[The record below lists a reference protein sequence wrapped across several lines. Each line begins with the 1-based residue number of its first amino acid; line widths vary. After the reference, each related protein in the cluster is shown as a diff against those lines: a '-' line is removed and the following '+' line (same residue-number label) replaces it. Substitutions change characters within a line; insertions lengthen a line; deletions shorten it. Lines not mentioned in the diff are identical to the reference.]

1 MPTVKNYQI
10 MTQYDFRLDSN
21 FIERMNYYGRNGIKF
36 LFIVD
41 FEMRFPVI
49 MKLTEAKSSCIKYF
63 IDGANNYSEYADNIT
78 NKNKL
83 KIQKNIV
90 PFKVYE
96 KAFNNV
102 IKHEKAGNSYLVN
115 LTFKNPVKINLGLRE
130 IFYKSRSKYK
140 LYFKDSHREFVL
152 FSPETFINIC
162 GGKIFTYPVKGTI
175 DAAIYNAKEILA
187 NDKKEKAEH
196 LTVVDLLRNDL
207 NIVCKDVKVNRFCF
221 IETVKTNIGELL
233 QMTSEIE
240 GKIKPELNKRF
251 GDVLSAML
259 PAGSIC
265 GAPKRKT
272 LEIIKETEPEERG
285 YYTGIFGMYDGET
298 FKSSVMIRF
307 IEKTQE
313 GCFYRSGGGI
323 TVYSDVKKEYDEMAD
338 KIYVPI
344 Y

>member
-1 MPTVKNYQI
+1 MI
-10 MTQYDFRLDSN
+10 LDSN
-21 FIERMNYYGRNGIKF
+21 FVEKMNFYGKNGIKF

-41 FEMRFPVI
+41 FEMKFPII
-49 MKLTEAKSSCIKYF
+49 MELSEVKDFCVKYF
-63 IDGANNYSEYADNIT
+63 IDGVNNYTGYADNISD
-78 NKNKL
+78 KHEL
-83 KIQKNIV
+83 KIQKNPV
-90 PFKVYE
+90 QFEVYK

-115 LTFKNPVKINLGLRE
+115 LTFKSPVEINLGLQE

-140 LYFKDSHREFVL
+140 LYFKNSSGEFVL
-152 FSPETFINIC
+152 FSPETFINIT
-162 GGKIFTYPVKGTI
+162 GGKIFTYPIKGTI
-175 DAAIYNAKEILA
+175 DAGIPDAKEILL
-187 NDKKEKAEH
+187 NDKKERAEH

-221 IETVKTNIGELL
+221 IETVKTNFGELL

-240 GKIKPELNKRF
+240 GRIKPELNTRF
-251 GDVLSAML
+251 GDILCGML

-265 GAPKRKT
+265 GAPKRET
-272 LEIIKETEPEERG
+272 LEIIKETEPESRG
-285 YYTGIFGMYDGET
+285 YYTGVFGIYDGEV

-307 IEKTQE
+307 IEKT
-313 GCFYRSGGGI
+313 GKDYFYRSGGGI
-323 TVYSDVKKEYDEMAD
+323 TVYSDIKKEYDEMTE

>member
-1 MPTVKNYQI
+1 MI
-10 MTQYDFRLDSN
+10 LDSH
-21 FIERMNYYGRNGIKF
+21 FIEKMNYYGRNGIKF

-41 FEMRFPVI
+41 FEMKFPVI
-49 MKLTEAKSSCIKYF
+49 MELAETKDSNIKYF
-63 IDGANNYSEYADNIT
+63 IDGADNYTGYADNVSD
-78 NKNKL
+78 KNEF
-83 KIQKNIV
+83 KIQKNPV
-90 PFKVYE
+90 PFKVYK
-96 KAFNNV
+96 KAFNNI

-115 LTFKNPVKINLGLRE
+115 LTFKSPVKINLGLQQ

-140 LYFKDSHREFVL
+140 LYFKNSFREFVL
-152 FSPETFINIC
+152 FSPETFINIS
-162 GGKIFTYPVKGTI
+162 GGKIFTYPIKGTI
-175 DAAIYNAKEILA
+175 DAGIPNAKEILA
-187 NDKKEKAEH
+187 NDKKERAEH

-207 NIVCKDVKVNRFCF
+207 NIVCKDVKVNKFCF
-221 IETVKTNIGELL
+221 IETVKTNFGELL

-251 GDVLSAML
+251 GDILCAML

-285 YYTGIFGMYDGET
+285 YYTGVFGIYDGET

-307 IEKTQE
+307 IEKTGE

-323 TVYSDVKKEYDEMAD
+323 TVYSDVKKEYDEMAE